1 MNLDWESLFK
11 RYVWDTRTT
20 PYFTPAARLTRAQA
34 NNEILAFTLF
44 IGILF
49 SVAAVGALTDRALFG
64 RSPTVGLYAFSVVAG
79 AVILNYT
86 KAVIAAAYV
95 TAAPLACLAFI
106 LIYGFSDERSRA
118 DSFIVLG
125 IVVVLLLYAPRL
137 ISVARAYPD
146 MPEGDAPPARRTLF
160 K

>member
-1 MNLDWESLFK
+1 
-11 RYVWDTRTT
+11 
-20 PYFTPAARLTRAQA
+20 
-34 NNEILAFTLF
+34 
-44 IGILF
+44 
-49 SVAAVGALTDRALFG
+49 
-64 RSPTVGLYAFSVVAG
+64 VAG

-86 KAVIAAAYV
+86 KAILAAAYV
-95 TAAPLACLAFI
+95 AAAPLACLAFI
-106 LIYGFSDERSRA
+106 LIYGFGDDRSRG

-137 ISVARAYPD
+137 IGIARGYPN

>member
-1 MNLDWESLFK
+1 MLDWESLFK

-20 PYFTPAARLTRAQA
+20 PYFTQASKLTRAQA
-34 NNEILAFTLF
+34 NHEVLAFSLF

-49 SVAAVGALTDRALFG
+49 SVVALAALTDHALFG
-64 RSPTVGLYAFSVVAG
+64 RSPLVGLYAFSVVAG

-86 KAVIAAAYV
+86 KALFAAIYV
-95 TAAPLACLAFI
+95 AAAPLACLAFI
-106 LIYGFSDERSRA
+106 LIYGFSDERSRP
-118 DSFIVLG
+118 DTFIVLC
-125 IVVVLLLYAPRL
+125 IVAVILIYAPRL
-137 ISVARAYPD
+137 IAVARSYPN

>member
-1 MNLDWESLFK
+1 MLDWESLFK

-34 NNEILAFTLF
+34 NHEILAFTLF

-49 SVAAVGALTDRALFG
+49 AVAALGALTDKALFG
-64 RSPTVGLYAFSVVAG
+64 RSPAAGLYAFSVVAG

-86 KAVIAAAYV
+86 KAILAAIYV
-95 TAAPLACLAFI
+95 AAAPLACLAFV
-106 LIYGFSDERSRA
+106 LIYGFGNDRSSA
-118 DSFIVLG
+118 DSYIVLG
-125 IVVVLLLYAPRL
+125 IVVVILLYAPRL
-137 ISVARAYPD
+137 IGIARSYPN